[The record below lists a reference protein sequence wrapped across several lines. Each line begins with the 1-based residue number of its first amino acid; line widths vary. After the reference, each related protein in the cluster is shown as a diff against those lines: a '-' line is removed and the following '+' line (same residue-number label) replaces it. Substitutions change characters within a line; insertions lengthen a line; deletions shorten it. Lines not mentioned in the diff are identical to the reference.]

1 MRTQIITALS
11 IVAVL
16 GAAGGAYAVNQSVL
30 GTASAEETVI
40 GSATPVLV
48 PVEPKGDDIPE
59 DYLKQLERAEA
70 AAAQPAAPVA
80 APAPVSAGSSGDDD
94 DHDDDYDDESD
105 DDDDDDDDDESED
118 EDHEDEDESDDDD

>member
-59 DYLKQLERAEA
+59 EYLKQLERAEA
-70 AAAQPAAPVA
+70 AAAQPATPVA

-94 DHDDDYDDESD
+94 DHDDDDDES
-105 DDDDDDDDDESED
+105 DDDDDDDESED

>member
-30 GTASAEETVI
+30 GTALVDETVI

-59 DYLKQLERAEA
+59 EYLKQIARAAQAE
-70 AAAQPAAPVA
+70 QPAAPVT
-80 APAPVSAGSSGDDD
+80 PAQPVTTWVGSDDDD
-94 DHDDDYDDESD
+94 DHDEDEDEDSEHE
-105 DDDDDDDDDESED
+105 DESED
-118 EDHEDEDESDDDD
+118 DEHEDESDDDD

>member
-59 DYLKQLERAEA
+59 DYLKQLERA
-70 AAAQPAAPVA
+70 AQVAVPPAAPVA
-80 APAPVSAGSSGDDD
+80 PPAPVSSGTSGYEDDD
-94 DHDDDYDDESD
+94 SD
-105 DDDDDDDDDESED
+105 DSDEAEDHED
-118 EDHEDEDESDDDD
+118 EDHEDEDESEDDEDESDDDD